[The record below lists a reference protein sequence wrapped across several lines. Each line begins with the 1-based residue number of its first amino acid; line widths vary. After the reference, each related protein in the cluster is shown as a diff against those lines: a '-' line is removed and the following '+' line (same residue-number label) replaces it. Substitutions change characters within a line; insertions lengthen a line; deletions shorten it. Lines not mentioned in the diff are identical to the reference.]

1 MIKYLFLKN
10 IRKFFNVFGADI
22 IRRKKTFNQIYIDN
36 LRKNPIIFDIGA
48 NDGQSIKR
56 FNSIFPKSII
66 YSFEPIEEL
75 FKKIIKLYNT
85 KNFIV
90 NNFALGEKEEKKNF
104 YINKHSFTSS
114 FFKINNKYKELHDF
128 DKAQKTTNVKVM
140 TLDKY
145 IKLHNVKKIDILKID
160 TQGYELNI
168 LKGAKLT
175 LKKKIIKF
183 IEIEMIIADY
193 YKKKINIHDI
203 DLIMSKNNYYLYNME
218 NFCYDKNCEI
228 KWFDMLYMNK
238 SLKKNS
244 LKYLR

>member
-90 NNFALGEKEEKKNF
+90 NNFALGEKEEKKIF

-160 TQGYELNI
+160 TQGY
-168 LKGAKLT
+168 
-175 LKKKIIKF
+175 
-183 IEIEMIIADY
+183 
-193 YKKKINIHDI
+193 
-203 DLIMSKNNYYLYNME
+203 
-218 NFCYDKNCEI
+218 
-228 KWFDMLYMNK
+228 
-238 SLKKNS
+238 
-244 LKYLR
+244 